1 MTQNFKL
8 IPDCKNLKDS
18 DCQPDQLQPDQ
29 LQPYELQI
37 DQLVPPKWIKMTKID
52 LIKLKV

>member
-18 DCQPDQLQPDQ
+18 DYQPDQ